1 MMIKWTRKDYFLVRV
16 LLVGLLLTIID
27 SLLEGLLPTVI
38 GVCLHCFVSKGYF
51 LVRDFVGKGYF
62 LTKAYC

>member
-1 MMIKWTRKDYFLVRV
+1 MDY
-16 LLVGLLLTIID
+16 
-27 SLLEGLLPTVI
+27 EGLLPGKSIVSRFIINNNRFSVGRVTSTVI
-38 GVCLHCFVSKGYF
+38 RVCLHCFVSKGYF